1 MLGWAAALMPSRA
14 STPVTD
20 SLQRRL
26 EDKSLTDSQRVDIML
41 QLAWEYRYLDGT
53 RARDILYQCIAV
65 GARTRHYAWV
75 GDAYAY
81 MGSSFLA
88 TDDYDSA
95 FHYYQKAETYYR
107 LDTSEQAQV
116 NIAANRMSMGTAA
129 LQKGEHQTALTHYL
143 DAIGPLERAGD
154 YGNLATA
161 YANIGL
167 VYNDLKQYD
176 KALDYHEK
184 ALQQCRKDSSRAVR
198 SKAAQIQMFLV
209 LDNLNLKRFQEAH
222 QALRASDSLVR
233 ALDSDYLRTIFYGM
247 QGRYYQ
253 ELRDYPA
260 SNEAF
265 SRALDYARKSDQKFQ
280 QGSMMQHL
288 GINMF
293 SLERYPQSVRYLQDA
308 YAIFIKIGDKVRE
321 RAVLRYLPRAYTALK
336 DDRNAVRYYERYVHL
351 NDSLNDLESRSR
363 INEIENRYQA
373 ARKQDSILVLQKN
386 FQLQQLAARRTRTL
400 SNAVIIGVL
409 LLAVIAF
416 LLYRNLQ
423 GKHRLVS
430 QQAELRAR
438 RIAELEKSQQLV
450 AVQSVLK
457 GQEQERSRLARDLH
471 DGIGGMLSGIKL
483 SLATL
488 HGTVSSPEGDAA
500 ALSGVIDQ
508 LDRSITELRR
518 VSHNMMPEALIH
530 FGLKEALENYL
541 ESLNRSG
548 DIRFQFQAFGDD
560 ARMEQTTEIILYR
573 IVQELLSN
581 IIRHAHAST
590 ALLQFIHEKG
600 HYSVTVEDDGVGF
613 DQQSARK
620 DGGAGL
626 SNIAARVSYLGA
638 TIDIRS
644 SPGEGTSVTVEG
656 DEAGS

>member
-1 MLGWAAALMPSRA
+1 MLGWAAAPLPSRA

-41 QLAWEYRYLDGT
+41 QLAWEYRLFDGT
-53 RARDILYQCIAV
+53 RARDILYQCIGI

-95 FHYYQKAETYYR
+95 FYYYRKAETYYR

-116 NIAANRMSMGTAA
+116 NIAANRMSMGTAS

-176 KALDYHEK
+176 KALDYHKK
-184 ALQQCRKDSSRAVR
+184 ALEQCRKDSSRAVR

-209 LDNLNLKRFQEAH
+209 MDNLNLKRFQQAHEAL
-222 QALRASDSLVR
+222 QASDSLVK
-233 ALDSDYLRTIFYGM
+233 ALDSDYLRTILYGM

-253 ELRDYPA
+253 ELGNYRS

-265 SRALDYARKSDQKFQ
+265 ALALDYARKSDQKFQ
-280 QGSMMQHL
+280 QASMMQHL
-288 GINMF
+288 GINLF
-293 SLERYPQSVRYLQDA
+293 SLERYPESVGYLRDA
-308 YAIFIKIGDKVRE
+308 YGIFVKIGDKIRE
-321 RAVLRYLPRAYTALK
+321 RAVLRYLPRAYAALQ
-336 DDRNAVRYYERYVHL
+336 DDRSAVGYYERYVHL
-351 NDSLNDLESRSR
+351 TDSLNDVESGSR

-386 FQLQQLAARRTRTL
+386 VQLQQLAARRTATL
-400 SNAVIIGVL
+400 VNAFIVGVV

-416 LLYRNLQ
+416 LLFRNLQ
-423 GKHRLVS
+423 GKHRLVT
-430 QQAELRAR
+430 QQAALRAQ

-483 SLATL
+483 SLSTMKGSVAA
-488 HGTVSSPEGDAA
+488 PEGDAI

-530 FGLKEALENYL
+530 FGLKEALENYA

-548 DIRFQFQAFGDD
+548 DINFQFQAFGDGV
-560 ARMEQTTEIILYR
+560 RMDQTTEIILYR

-581 IIRHAHAST
+581 VIRHARAST
-590 ALLQFIHEKG
+590 ALIQFIHEKN
-600 HYSVTVEDDGVGF
+600 HYSVTVEDDGSGF
-613 DQQSARK
+613 DVEHARNH
-620 DGGAGL
+620 GGAGL
-626 SNIAARVSYLGA
+626 SNITARVSYLEA

-644 SPGEGTSVTVEG
+644 SPGEGTSVTIEG
-656 DEAGS
+656 AEGGS